1 MSNTEEKEDTLPV
14 VIFVLGGPGAGKGTQ
29 CLKIAEKYGFNHLS
43 AGDLL
48 RAEKRKKDSKNGEL
62 IRKCIEEGKIVP
74 GDVTVTLL
82 SNAMT
87 ERKSSSK
94 FFLVDGFPRNDGNLS
109 GWKKI
114 VGEKAKVA
122 STLFFSCSYEI
133 LEKRLL
139 QRGKTSGR
147 SDDNLESIKKR
158 FVNYEKETLPIL
170 DKLEKDGIKI
180 EKIDSS
186 VTKEKV
192 FDALKSI
199 IDKVIDENTGKAS
212 L

>member
-87 ERKSSSK
+87 ERKSSRW
-94 FFLVDGFPRNDGNLS
+94 V
-109 GWKKI
+109 
-114 VGEKAKVA
+114 
-122 STLFFSCSYEI
+122 
-133 LEKRLL
+133 
-139 QRGKTSGR
+139 
-147 SDDNLESIKKR
+147 
-158 FVNYEKETLPIL
+158 
-170 DKLEKDGIKI
+170 
-180 EKIDSS
+180 
-186 VTKEKV
+186 V
-192 FDALKSI
+192 F
-199 IDKVIDENTGKAS
+199 VIDMAHLCVGCVNIH